1 MDPASLTGLI
11 IALEQIIGQ
20 IFKFGN
26 GVKAAKK
33 EVNQLC
39 SELFALKGSLEHI
52 RMNFNNNKSFVEP
65 DGALQSLFPP
75 LLKTEECS
83 RMFTATE
90 SLVVDLTKRLSPAPG
105 RLNSMIQSL
114 TWPLKKDDIRDF
126 ISRLERLKSYF
137 LLATTSDNMY
147 VRREHL
153 SSFAIKRMNTVS
165 SAGRFTFRY
174 ARYRDD

>member
-11 IALEQIIGQ
+11 VALEQIISR
-20 IFKFGN
+20 IFKFGK
-26 GVKAAKK
+26 GIKDAKK
-33 EVNQLC
+33 EINQLC

-52 RMNFNNNKSFVEP
+52 RMNFNSSKAFVEP

-90 SLVVDLTKRLSPAPG
+90 SLVEDLTKRLSPAPG
-105 RLNSMIQSL
+105 RLNSLMQSL
-114 TWPLKKDDIRDF
+114 TWPLKKDDIKDF

-147 VRREHL
+147 VHREHL
-153 SSFAIKRMNTVS
+153 SSFAIEGVNTAS
-165 SAGRFTFRY
+165 SAGRFTCRY
-174 ARYRDD
+174 AR